1 MYKANCDGDIKKNI
15 EKAKQRERKPSK
27 EIFMMILKKTIEKEK
42 ERKRNYRRNMDDGV
56 KKNIEKVKKKRE
68 GNCRE
73 NLDTQENQE
82 SERQKITDKILMV
95 VQKKNISKAKERERK
110 NTGES

>member
-1 MYKANCDGDIKKNI
+1 
-15 EKAKQRERKPSK
+15 
-27 EIFMMILKKTIEKEK
+27 MMILKKTIEKEK

-73 NLDTQENQE
+73 NLDT
-82 SERQKITDKILMV
+82 
-95 VQKKNISKAKERERK
+95 
-110 NTGES
+110 